1 MSKRHRI
8 SVLAI
13 SIVISLAG
21 GLLIN
26 RFVTAQSAQAVQTA
40 QGAEEQRWE
49 YCAITDIGYNS
60 NGGANPYY
68 RVTVIYSSAPQSRV
82 EMRIPHSEDPLLSS
96 MSKLGADGW
105 QMVGQ
110 AARDFG
116 GHSSNHLYFKRRVKK

>member
-1 MSKRHRI
+1 MNKMHRV

-26 RFVTAQSAQAVQTA
+26 RFVPAQSAQAAQTA
-40 QGAEEQRWE
+40 PGVEEQRWE
-49 YCAITDIGYNS
+49 YCAITGIGYNS
-60 NGGANPYY
+60 NGSVNPHY
-68 RVTVIYSSAPQSRV
+68 RVTVIYSSAPQGRV
-82 EMRIPHSEDPLLSS
+82 EMRGPNTEDPLLSS

-105 QMVGQ
+105 EMVGQ